1 MNEENHIMRN
11 PVAKAAKQFAKGA
24 GSHQKTNKQRRL
36 KEAAKHRLRLKEEQA
51 LALPVSQPSKNES

>member
-1 MNEENHIMRN
+1 MRN